1 MKKITMD
8 AYGKIN
14 LSLDVLHKRADG
26 YHELRMIMQQI
37 DLKDIITI
45 EDYTD
50 DIIIESNNGSI
61 PLDSSNLVYKAW
73 DALSKRC
80 NIKRGVLIKIQK
92 NIPVAAGLAGGS
104 SDAAAVLKGLNILW
118 GLDLS
123 EEELMEVG
131 LSIGADVPYCI
142 MGGTALAEGIGEK
155 LTTLKPFRGKHI
167 LLANP
172 GVSVETGQ
180 VYKGLKLDKIKKRPD
195 TESLLRAIED
205 DNLRY
210 IADNMV
216 NLLEIVTI
224 EKHPII
230 EEIKNQM
237 KNFGALGSLMSGSG
251 PTVFGIF
258 EDEENMLKCKEELL
272 KTIDIVIATKTI

>member
-26 YHELRMIMQQI
+26 YHELRMIMQQV

-45 EDYTD
+45 EDYND
-50 DIIIESNNGSI
+50 AIIIESNNGNI

-80 NIKRGVLIKIQK
+80 NIKRGVFIKIQK

-118 GLDLS
+118 ELNLS

-155 LTTLKPFRGKHI
+155 LTRLKPFRGKYI

-205 DNLRY
+205 DNLKY

-216 NLLEIVTI
+216 NLLETVTI